1 MSVNSNSPQRD
12 VAMEFVTYLTSQDAI
27 ERFANSQCSFSPLD
41 KAFMPDDQA
50 VRPVAACFEEDEAV
64 IGSDDR
70 LLYPIW
76 DLTRQCVVSLLEG
89 ASVQEVEDMVRA
101 AMEGAG
107 A

>member
-1 MSVNSNSPQRD
+1 
-12 VAMEFVTYLTSQDAI
+12 
-27 ERFANSQCSFSPLD
+27 
-41 KAFMPDDQA
+41 MPDDQA

>member
-1 MSVNSNSPQRD
+1 M
-12 VAMEFVTYLTSQDAI
+12 
-27 ERFANSQCSFSPLD
+27 
-41 KAFMPDDQA
+41 
-50 VRPVAACFEEDEAV
+50 AACFEEDEAV

>member
-1 MSVNSNSPQRD
+1 MCIRD
-12 VAMEFVTYLTSQDAI
+12 
-27 ERFANSQCSFSPLD
+27 R
-41 KAFMPDDQA
+41 
-50 VRPVAACFEEDEAV
+50 
-64 IGSDDR
+64 
-70 LLYPIW
+70 LYPIW